1 MVSASIGRPR
11 PEKIPA
17 GRFRAIY
24 AGGRKAVG
32 RRLILFYGEPEGRL
46 AVAVVAS
53 RKVGGA
59 VCRNRA
65 KRLLREAF
73 RTQMGRLRPRGAYIL
88 IARAGIEGCKCQEI
102 AGELKKLLTRLDLVS
117 ESMSKDDDAR

>member
-1 MVSASIGRPR
+1 MVSASLDRPR

-17 GRFRAIY
+17 GGFQEIY
-24 AGGRKAVG
+24 AWGRKAIG
-32 RRLILFYGEPEGRL
+32 RRLILFYGEPEGLL

-73 RTQMGRLRPRGAYIL
+73 RTQMGRLRQRGAYIL
-88 IARAGIEGCKCQEI
+88 IARAGIDGCKSQEI
-102 AGELKKLLTRLDLVS
+102 AGELEKLLTRLDLVS
-117 ESMSKDDDAR
+117 ESMSRDDDAR